1 MAATPS
7 GSNPGPQPAQG
18 RSDALGIALIVGA
31 VLIGL
36 LFLVKGYDAESGVVA
51 QDDKASSQST
61 TTTTAPVEQTTTTT
75 LLTNPPAQVQVKV
88 ANASGTPSNGL
99 ASKTRTTLQGKG
111 YTQISIT
118 DAPSA
123 VTATQVL
130 YVAGSEGDAQAVA
143 AALGLPATA
152 VQPMTNPA
160 PVTLGSS
167 TVLVLAGPDLA

>member
-1 MAATPS
+1 MAA
-7 GSNPGPQPAQG
+7 NQQPAQG
-18 RSDALGIALIVGA
+18 RSDAVGIALIVGA

-36 LFLVKGYDAESGVVA
+36 LLLVKGYDAEGGVVA
-51 QDDKASSQST
+51 KDDKASSQS